1 MKIWVIIPAYN
12 EQFNLEKV
20 LEDLKKKRVSTLVI
34 DDGSTDSTFQIA
46 RQQADLAIRNSKNLG
61 KGVSLKKGIAYLLE
75 NDNFDYIVTMDA
87 DGQHPISDL
96 GKFLEQA
103 QEGENFVVGN
113 RMQNLSGMPKIR
125 IITNKLMSWIISK
138 IIGQKIP
145 DTQCGFRLIKREVL
159 EKIRIETEKYEVESE
174 IVIKAA
180 RLGFKI
186 KSVPIES
193 VYLKNQHSRIR
204 PIADTVRFIKFI
216 FRLDNEK

>member
-1 MKIWVIIPAYN
+1 MKIWAIIPAYN
-12 EQFNLEKV
+12 EQFNLKQV
-20 LEDLKKKRVSTLVI
+20 LEDLKQKGVSILVI
-34 DDGSTDSTFQIA
+34 DDGSTDNTYEIA

-61 KGVSLKKGIAYLLE
+61 KGVSLKKGIAYLLK
-75 NDNFDYIVTMDA
+75 NDNFDYIITMDA

-103 QEGENFVVGN
+103 QEGESFVVGN

-125 IITNKLMSWIISK
+125 VITNKLMSWIISK

-159 EKIRIETEKYEVESE
+159 KKIRIETEKYEVESE

-204 PIADTVRFIKFI
+204 PIADTFRFIKFI